1 MKYLYY
7 AIFHRNEQ
15 GQYEV
20 SFPDFE
26 PYVATYVED
35 MADALQQARDALAGY
50 LLTQEDYHEQ
60 IPHPSDPE
68 NIKYDKNDLLIP
80 IETDTTVERAKEEN
94 ELVKKTL
101 TIPQYVNNMAQAQ
114 NINFSATLT
123 RALKQ
128 ELNLTV

>member
-1 MKYLYY
+1 M
-7 AIFHRNEQ
+7 
-15 GQYEV
+15 
-20 SFPDFE
+20 
-26 PYVATYVED
+26 
-35 MADALQQARDALAGY
+35 
-50 LLTQEDYHEQ
+50 TQEDYHES

-68 NIKYDKNDLLIP
+68 NIEYDKNDLLIP

-101 TIPQYVNNMAQAQ
+101 VIPQYVNNMAQAQ

-128 ELNLTV
+128 ELNLTL